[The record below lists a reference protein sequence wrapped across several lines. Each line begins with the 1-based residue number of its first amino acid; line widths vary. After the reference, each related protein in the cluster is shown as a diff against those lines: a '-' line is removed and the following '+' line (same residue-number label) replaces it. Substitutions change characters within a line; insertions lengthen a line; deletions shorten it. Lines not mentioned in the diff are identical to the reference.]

1 MSVSNLSFLS
11 QKIQKCLFVS
21 LLLFSINN
29 TSKAVSLAQD
39 SVPPLSAVQIIEL
52 LAQRPDSLSERPDLI
67 HPSIQERCT
76 YAYNFTDD
84 YTGRQTVG
92 LKPSLFFSYT
102 PKRYKRFLKDQ
113 EFITC
118 YIHISHSTGAY
129 YALNVELKVASP
141 AAAENLGNIPQNSFL
156 TLVSIEGKEST
167 LQSFKGAKAS
177 VHKTSTSYTCSFV
190 IDKKTLKALKTAEI
204 SQVKIDFEKK
214 KQLFDIYD
222 LDVLS
227 RQLQCFLK

>member
-1 MSVSNLSFLS
+1 MAVSNLSFLS
-11 QKIQKCLFVS
+11 KSLRKCIGMGLLLLSVNSS
-21 LLLFSINN
+21 LLAASIG
-29 TSKAVSLAQD
+29 QD
-39 SVPPLSAVQIIEL
+39 SVPPLSTVQIIEL
-52 LAQRPDSLSERPDLI
+52 LAQRPDSLSERPNLI
-67 HPSIQERCT
+67 HPSIQARCT

-102 PKRYKRFLKDQ
+102 PDRYKRFLKDQ

-118 YIHISHSTGAY
+118 YAHISHSTGAY

-167 LQSFKGAKAS
+167 LQSFKGAKAT
-177 VHKTSTSYTCSFV
+177 VGKTSTSYSCSFV
-190 IDKKTLKALKTAEI
+190 IDKKTLKVLKTAEI
-204 SQVKIDFEKK
+204 SQVSIDFEKK

-222 LDVLS
+222 LDIIR
-227 RQLQCFLK
+227 RQLQCFSK